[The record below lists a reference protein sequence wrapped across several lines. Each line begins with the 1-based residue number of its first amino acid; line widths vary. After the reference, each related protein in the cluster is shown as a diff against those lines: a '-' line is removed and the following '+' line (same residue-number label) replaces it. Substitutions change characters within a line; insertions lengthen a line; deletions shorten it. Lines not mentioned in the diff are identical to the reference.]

1 MKILI
6 ISGFLGAGKTTFIKE
21 LINRTGKNIVVMENE
36 FGDTTLDSDVVSS
49 SGVDVLEFMEGCVC
63 CSKKDSFINSV
74 LTVSSTIDPEYLVI
88 EPTGVAE
95 LGSILASLR
104 KLCYGRISLARP
116 VTVIS
121 PSGFQSSIANPIYRD
136 QIRNAAVAVLSK
148 TENSSVDEID
158 FLCNEIK
165 KFNPE
170 IEIVKEHYSQKSD
183 EWWEGLLCSEHALR
197 AKIPVKLHAEQ
208 LEELSVKGKGVH
220 NISEL
225 VALLRELLNCSMGNV
240 IRAKGEIFCGSCPVR
255 FDLAEGMY
263 SILGIEDTEITPQC
277 VFIGSGLQREK
288 IMARLAEIDR
298 EAE

>member
-21 LINRTGKNIVVMENE
+21 LINRTDKNIVVMENE
-36 FGDTTLDSDVVSS
+36 FGDTTLDSQAVSS

-95 LGSILASLR
+95 LGSVLASLR

-121 PSGFQSSIANPIYRD
+121 PAGFQSGIANPIYRD

-148 TENSSVDEID
+148 TENSSSDEIEA
-158 FLCNEIK
+158 LCREIK
-165 KFNPE
+165 KLNPD
-170 IEIVKEHYSQKSD
+170 IDIVKEHYTKKDD
-183 EWWEGLLCSEHALR
+183 EWWNALLCSDHALK
-197 AKIPVKLHAEQ
+197 AKIPVKLHAGQ
-208 LEELSVKGKGVH
+208 LEEYSVKGKGVH
-220 NISEL
+220 NIAEL
-225 VALLRELLNCSMGNV
+225 VSLLRDLLCGSMGNV
-240 IRAKGEIFCGSCPVR
+240 IRAKGEIFCGNDTVR

-263 SILGIEDTEITPQC
+263 SIIGIDGENITPQC
-277 VFIGSGLQREK
+277 VFIGSDLQRDK
-288 IMARLAEIDR
+288 ILSRLSEM
-298 EAE
+298 E